1 MSTQENNVATPFWKR
16 LLFSTTLLCRSRGKR
31 TAYIAALTAFS
42 VVANLFFEFKFM
54 DTQYSLTIAVSCL
67 IGVILGPV
75 FGFVSCFLGDLLGF
89 LCNSG
94 GFMYL
99 PFVGIS
105 MGLTAFFAGL
115 VVCIPLPIKGGIYIK
130 LFAVCALSF
139 FVCSVAINTT
149 AFWWMYAKGVPYFE
163 YLVARFIVKGQL
175 LSCLVNYALVFVFVP
190 TLPKIKPLRIK
201 IV

>member
-1 MSTQENNVATPFWKR
+1 MSTQENNIVPFWKR
-16 LLFSTTLLCRSRGKR
+16 LLFSSTLLCRSRGQR

-75 FGFVSCFLGDLLGF
+75 CGFASCFLGDLLGF

-94 GFMYL
+94 GYMYL

-105 MGLTAFFAGL
+105 MGLSAFFAGL
-115 VVCIPLPIKGGIYIK
+115 IVSFPLPIKGGLYLK

-139 FVCSVAINTT
+139 SVCSVAINTT
-149 AFWWMYAKGVPYFE
+149 AFWWMYAKGVSYWEYF
-163 YLVARFIVKGQL
+163 VARFIVKGQL
-175 LSCLVNYALVFVFVP
+175 LSCFVNYALIFVFVP
-190 TLPKIKPLRIK
+190 TLPKIKPLHIK